1 MKLIRVFGLSFIIAI
16 SALAYTETKAEVVK
30 VNTSN
35 KYSLTE
41 EETNLLRKTDLNL
54 DMIIDMEDLA
64 IASEAYNTRDKL
76 ANVNDEPI
84 VDIYDLTL
92 ISKNMDKAY
101 EESGY
106 IQSAGSVNFRKG
118 PGEKEAVLYTLDKG
132 TSLTIIGKSDH
143 WYKVRHKDN
152 EGYVA
157 AQFVVADI
165 AKKGFDTYGALSLS
179 QYQQFKEDGY
189 SFVARYYSTTDSAK
203 NLTKDEAQ
211 AASEAGLE
219 LLAVYQDYN
228 NKADLFNYEYG
239 VTQATEA
246 IKQAIEVGQPPS
258 VEGKGSAIYFAV
270 DEKNVGDIPLANI
283 EEYFKGIKD
292 TMDKFTGNDPDKRR
306 WDIGVYGNY
315 RVVKYLQEKMGSD
328 LYLWQTSMGKGQE
341 NYFSKYFNYDIYQNL
356 HEVYRNGVFIDENYT
371 NVKGDFGAFTLSLQQ

>member
-118 PGEKEAVLYTLDKG
+118 PGEKKLY
-132 TSLTIIGKSDH
+132 S
-143 WYKVRHKDN
+143 
-152 EGYVA
+152 
-157 AQFVVADI
+157 
-165 AKKGFDTYGALSLS
+165 
-179 QYQQFKEDGY
+179 
-189 SFVARYYSTTDSAK
+189 
-203 NLTKDEAQ
+203 
-211 AASEAGLE
+211 
-219 LLAVYQDYN
+219 
-228 NKADLFNYEYG
+228 
-239 VTQATEA
+239 
-246 IKQAIEVGQPPS
+246 
-258 VEGKGSAIYFAV
+258 
-270 DEKNVGDIPLANI
+270 IP
-283 EEYFKGIKD
+283 
-292 TMDKFTGNDPDKRR
+292 
-306 WDIGVYGNY
+306 
-315 RVVKYLQEKMGSD
+315 
-328 LYLWQTSMGKGQE
+328 
-341 NYFSKYFNYDIYQNL
+341 
-356 HEVYRNGVFIDENYT
+356 
-371 NVKGDFGAFTLSLQQ
+371 